1 MAYSEIL
8 FQETIT
14 DEHEN
19 TFTVLAVLT
28 YRESRGRT
36 NSDVRTERP
45 RG

>member
-8 FQETIT
+8 FQEIIT

-19 TFTVLAVLT
+19 TFTEIA
-28 YRESRGRT
+28 RRT